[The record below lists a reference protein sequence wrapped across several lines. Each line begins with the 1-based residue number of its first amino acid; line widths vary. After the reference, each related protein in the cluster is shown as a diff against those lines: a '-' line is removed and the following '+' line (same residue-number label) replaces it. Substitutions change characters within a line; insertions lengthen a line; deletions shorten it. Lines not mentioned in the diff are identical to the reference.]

1 MERPTLLEYFALAE
15 KSEEKLEYHDGTI
28 VTMAPGTES
37 HSLITANVIGELGNS
52 YDSNLRVTPAMRKKY
67 YYPDALVVCGD

>member
-52 YDSNLRVTPAMRKKY
+52 
-67 YYPDALVVCGD
+67 